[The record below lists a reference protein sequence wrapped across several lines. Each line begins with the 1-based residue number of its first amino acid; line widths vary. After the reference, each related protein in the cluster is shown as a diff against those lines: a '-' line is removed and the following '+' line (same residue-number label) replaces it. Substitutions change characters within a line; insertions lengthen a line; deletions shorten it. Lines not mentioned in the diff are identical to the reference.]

1 MRAALLADLG
11 KFDKAVEEL
20 EKMHKANPKDSLT
33 TLQLGMMYTT
43 IKQYAKAIASFD
55 EVLERSPDDVGAL
68 RGRGDA
74 LLNLGRRG
82 EALAEYEKAIK
93 LQPHD
98 VGILN
103 NYAWLLA
110 TAPEK
115 KLRDGHRAVE
125 LANDACRQTEYKK
138 DYILSTLAAA
148 YAESGDFDSARK
160 WATQAVAVAEPT
172 KEEPDRKDELKK
184 ELESYKASKP
194 WREDLPGDQAKP
206 PATKKD
212 AGETAKPKKSAP
224 PDDDDV

>member
-1 MRAALLADLG
+1 MTWS

-20 EKMHKANPKDSLT
+20 EAMHKANPKDSLT

-43 IKQYAKAIASFD
+43 VKQYAKAIASYD

-82 EALAEYEKAIK
+82 DALAEYEKAIK

-125 LANDACRQTEYKK
+125 LANDACKQTDYKK

-148 YAESGDFDSARK
+148 YAETGDYDSARK
-160 WATQAVAVAEPT
+160 WAAQAVDVAEPT
-172 KEEPDRKDELKK
+172 KDEPDRKDELKK

-194 WREDLPGDQAKP
+194 WREDLPGDLAKP
-206 PATKKD
+206 PAKKADKTKK
-212 AGETAKPKKSAP
+212 PAP
-224 PDDDDV
+224 AEDDDV